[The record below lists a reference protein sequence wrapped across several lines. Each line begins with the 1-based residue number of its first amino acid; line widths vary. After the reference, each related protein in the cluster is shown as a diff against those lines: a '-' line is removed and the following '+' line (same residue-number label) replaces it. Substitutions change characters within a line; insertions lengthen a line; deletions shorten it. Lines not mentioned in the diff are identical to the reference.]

1 MMTRQEKIKK
11 LNTLPWQALIELA
24 KENEIP
30 EEEIKGLGK
39 DNLIQKIISC
49 VDLEDER
56 IESLVNDYI
65 YGDRVTFTLW
75 SFENSLSDKDYNK
88 LLALEGNTE
97 EYLDIKDF
105 RNLKILSVKQYS
117 DRFELLYTYS
127 KIYSFTNEEGK
138 NDSVWELH
146 RGCVWIGIEKSYIAS
161 ISKHDKMTNCL
172 LRYLYL
178 NLRNNIIPI
187 KPPKTAIE
195 RCIQIMYM
203 SRITLQRVDGA
214 KTTISKSDGFTTDQE
229 EEIARIKEGRFDTS
243 GSYRAEIKDKTTATI
258 KYNIK
263 KGSIGIYRHL
273 SANDLFYWTNNTI
286 NIILDEIENLKCK
299 PAEIIYSELGLPL
312 KWNILHNGNDSCLNW
327 FLSQVISAQNNDV
340 QIVIPNN
347 IIGILSNT
355 RLFIKIPRI
364 YCEECESYDIPICAE
379 CGEPL
384 LCANDSFTCSCGA
397 PIHIMCGEGH
407 KKCKHINWYIPTGR
421 FISEIQRNYRLAFQ
435 GQQASINM
443 CIMED
448 TLFLQCNKNEV
459 DTEIEVDFDSIKE
472 FQYPQSKDLMKCQ
485 SFAVRLNEKCS
496 KSCTNKEINNCI
508 QNNNQVCLPK
518 LFWGLIS
525 GYRPQ
530 PHSGYEYGDVSG
542 QLQVAN
548 TYLEF
553 KGIIK
558 KNSQHKKNS
567 NKTTEELISQH
578 LLSTSREG
586 EEMIRQFVEQGLSDS
601 RCQVI
606 AVIVPQFFDLGF
618 KGTLRFLARLGNK
631 KVLFI
636 GLDEISKMISM
647 NDNIALA

>member
-1 MMTRQEKIKK
+1 
-11 LNTLPWQALIELA
+11 
-24 KENEIP
+24 
-30 EEEIKGLGK
+30 
-39 DNLIQKIISC
+39 
-49 VDLEDER
+49 
-56 IESLVNDYI
+56 
-65 YGDRVTFTLW
+65 
-75 SFENSLSDKDYNK
+75 
-88 LLALEGNTE
+88 
-97 EYLDIKDF
+97 
-105 RNLKILSVKQYS
+105 
-117 DRFELLYTYS
+117 
-127 KIYSFTNEEGK
+127 
-138 NDSVWELH
+138 
-146 RGCVWIGIEKSYIAS
+146 
-161 ISKHDKMTNCL
+161 
-172 LRYLYL
+172 
-178 NLRNNIIPI
+178 
-187 KPPKTAIE
+187 
-195 RCIQIMYM
+195 
-203 SRITLQRVDGA
+203 
-214 KTTISKSDGFTTDQE
+214 
-229 EEIARIKEGRFDTS
+229 
-243 GSYRAEIKDKTTATI
+243 
-258 KYNIK
+258 
-263 KGSIGIYRHL
+263 
-273 SANDLFYWTNNTI
+273 
-286 NIILDEIENLKCK
+286 
-299 PAEIIYSELGLPL
+299 
-312 KWNILHNGNDSCLNW
+312 
-327 FLSQVISAQNNDV
+327 
-340 QIVIPNN
+340 
-347 IIGILSNT
+347 
-355 RLFIKIPRI
+355 
-364 YCEECESYDIPICAE
+364 
-379 CGEPL
+379 
-384 LCANDSFTCSCGA
+384 
-397 PIHIMCGEGH
+397 MCGEGH

-421 FISEIQRNYRLAFQ
+421 FILEIQRNYRLAFQ

-530 PHSGYEYGDVSG
+530 SHSGYEYGDVSG
-542 QLQVAN
+542 QLQVGN